1 TYYYQDG
8 GMGACGKYLTNND
21 LICGIEGIRARYTD
35 SLCGR
40 QVQITNTD
48 NGNTVTVTIADDC
61 PTCDNSNSIDLSVAA
76 FQRHSPYSLPP
87 FRYLCV
93 LTS

>member
-40 QVQITNTD
+40 QVQITNTV
-48 NGNTVTVTIADDC
+48 NGNTVTVTIADEWSPC
-61 PTCDNSNSIDLSVAA
+61 SHIGTEVLGEPAA
-76 FQRHSPYSLPP
+76 FLPLGLGRP
-87 FRYLCV
+87 
-93 LTS
+93 